1 MTQSQR
7 KSPGSG
13 QELLVLAR
21 TEHEDASA
29 TASEDTGAGR
39 HLDDLAGELWPSEL
53 TRRLRVLLHT
63 VPLDAVR
70 RGDSLRSTD
79 LKHYDGLALTLR
91 LLDVVIDRLGLEAE
105 ADRDV
110 LTRTLRPLLSRLDEA
125 AGEPVSPERHERMI
139 DRLVSALRNDG
150 DARRPFREEYT
161 ALDDDGR
168 AERHALEFRL
178 LFDAFHPSGR
188 TVLRPSSEACNL
200 YLRLLD
206 VDVEDAQAAA
216 EAVVESQLARG
227 RFDEA
232 VHSARQARIQSVR
245 FREKVLQVLK
255 DTRRDIDRVDWHD
268 EIPKVLNES
277 LAHLERR
284 VCVERGILSA
294 ADERLDVITE
304 EEVDARRAV
313 ALVAELTRDS
323 LLRHT
328 ELHEDL
334 IGARNVFL
342 DAQARQSFAPIPS
355 RPLPDLPVD
364 VLEPV
369 LRLPMAKA
377 DRLLDAAFPLLV
389 GPRAPILPSL
399 PELVLWMLQPRR
411 PAPRQ
416 DVPVDPIDPTDLET
430 ELRRFPA
437 EVRQAAAEVLAE
449 AYDGVR
455 LSELLAKARRAG
467 HADAVLEALAL
478 VALQGFATEDRDN
491 LSIASERLGGGRL
504 EDPYLYGDD
513 LVLARTER
521 ER

>member
-1 MTQSQR
+1 MTQSRR
-7 KSPGSG
+7 KSRQSG
-13 QELLVLAR
+13 QELLVDAR
-21 TEHEDASA
+21 RELPAVSASPSEDAGVA
-29 TASEDTGAGR
+29 QR
-39 HLDDLAGELWPSEL
+39 RDDLAGELWPEEL

-70 RGDSLRSTD
+70 RGDSLRSED

-110 LTRTLRPLLSRLDEA
+110 LTRTLRPLLATMDEA
-125 AGEPVSPERHERMI
+125 AGEPALAERHERMI
-139 DRLVSALRNDG
+139 DRLVSSLRNDG

-161 ALDDDGR
+161 AVNGEGR
-168 AERHALEFRL
+168 SERHALEFRL
-178 LFDAFHPSGR
+178 LFDAFHASGR

-206 VDVEDAQAAA
+206 IDVEDAQAAA

-245 FREKVLQVLK
+245 FREKILQILK
-255 DTRRDIDRVDWHD
+255 DTRRDIDRVDWNE
-268 EIPKVLNES
+268 EIPRILNES

-284 VCVERGILSA
+284 VSVERGILGA
-294 ADERLDVITE
+294 ADERLEVISE
-304 EEVDARRAV
+304 DDAEARHAV
-313 ALVAELTRDS
+313 AQVAELTRDS
-323 LLRHT
+323 LLKHT

-342 DAQARQSFAPIPS
+342 DAQGRQSFAPVPS

-364 VLEPV
+364 VLEPM
-369 LRLPMAKA
+369 LRLPVVEA
-377 DRLLDAAFPLLV
+377 DRLLDRGFPVLV

-399 PELVLWMLQPRR
+399 PELVSWMLQPRR
-411 PAPRQ
+411 PTPRQ
-416 DVPVDPIDPTDLET
+416 DVPVDPIDATDLEA

-437 EVRQAAAEVLAE
+437 EVREAAANLLWESG
-449 AYDGVR
+449 DGER
-455 LSELLAKARRAG
+455 LSDILARARAAG
-467 HADAVLEALAL
+467 HSDAVLEALAL
-478 VALQGFATEDRDN
+478 LALQGFATEDRE
-491 LSIASERLGGGRL
+491 SIAIAAERVVGARL
-504 EDPYLYGDD
+504 EDPHLYGDD
-513 LVLARTER
+513 MLITRTER
-521 ER
+521 QR